1 MSQTPIT
8 SSLSQPTAVKKL
20 DIVSNKDATST
31 SLLGGLS
38 RLEYFESILQDTIRA
53 EVFYADTGNA
63 VNGRSVL
70 EALPLVGT
78 EEVKLKLS
86 DNLNNNIDLTLYV
99 NKVTPFYEDT
109 TKSLVNLS
117 LVSEEF
123 ITNEMGR
130 SRLNIRFD
138 GKISDTIEKI
148 LTQFLKTTKKRDIET
163 TSNNYN
169 FIGNNRK
176 PFYTINWLSKKSVST
191 TNSAMGMSAGYFLF
205 ETTEGYKF
213 KSIDTLF
220 AQKQKKSFIFTN
232 TSDRGGK
239 IPAGYDG
246 KILSHR
252 QDNRIQAQ
260 EKYQIGAFGTRLV
273 TFDPFNCF
281 YDVKVQTSEEAK
293 SGVKLAGKELPKF
306 NDKFSTEELFTR
318 TTYMLIDKGT
328 LPTGDTNQQI
338 EKSQLQNFDVQN
350 ILNQSIR
357 RYNQVFSNM
366 ETITIAAD
374 FSLHAGDA
382 IYIDIPSVQQDKG
395 SDVNRQTGGLY
406 IIAELCHYI
415 SPRNT
420 FTKLNLIRDSFGR
433 KGNHTTTL

>member
-1 MSQTPIT
+1 M
-8 SSLSQPTAVKKL
+8 
-20 DIVSNKDATST
+20 
-31 SLLGGLS
+31 
-38 RLEYFESILQDTIRA
+38 
-53 EVFYADTGNA
+53 
-63 VNGRSVL
+63 
-70 EALPLVGT
+70 
-78 EEVKLKLS
+78 
-86 DNLNNNIDLTLYV
+86 
-99 NKVTPFYEDT
+99 
-109 TKSLVNLS
+109 
-117 LVSEEF
+117 
-123 ITNEMGR
+123 
-130 SRLNIRFD
+130 
-138 GKISDTIEKI
+138 
-148 LTQFLKTTKKRDIET
+148 
-163 TSNNYN
+163 
-169 FIGNNRK
+169 
-176 PFYTINWLSKKSVST
+176 
-191 TNSAMGMSAGYFLF
+191 
-205 ETTEGYKF
+205 
-213 KSIDTLF
+213 
-220 AQKQKKSFIFTN
+220 
-232 TSDRGGK
+232 
-239 IPAGYDG
+239 
-246 KILSHR
+246 SHR